1 MEETHSGWVGDA
13 RQTVGGAQ
21 TSVRERIGY
30 VWREVEGGASSQL
43 SLERVMSVRSACG
56 KLRESV

>member
-1 MEETHSGWVGDA
+1 MEETHRGWIGDT

-30 VWREVEGGASSQL
+30 VRREVEGGAWSQL
-43 SLERVMSVRSACG
+43 SLERVMSVRSAYG

>member
-1 MEETHSGWVGDA
+1 MEETHRGWIGDT

-21 TSVRERIGY
+21 TSVRERIDY
-30 VWREVEGGASSQL
+30 VQREVEGGAWSQL
-43 SLERVMSVRSACG
+43 SLERVMSVKSACR

>member
-30 VWREVEGGASSQL
+30 VRREVEGGAWSQL